1 MPQPITFRLEAF
13 QRIAERGWFDH
24 DLFVE
29 DRDTLG
35 SQFRHLKSTNAEH
48 KEINKEVMDV
58 FQRALEEKY
67 GQFGTIA
74 FNEVLGTRAQK
85 CQSLRKS
92 DVRKAIAN
100 AAARKD
106 LSRRGLATVMEST
119 LRSLLASHPFLR
131 QLSADDRDILRIRV
145 LDLLDGWNS
154 DFDQMVND
162 IETKPGALEALV
174 EEKIWDTID
183 SYHAFG
189 RKVPVA
195 IEPAPEEI
203 LAPTGTDEHWS
214 VADDHAL
221 MLNLN
226 DPATQARLTQAI
238 AETVEAARAS
248 GSETAMVQMWD
259 LSRENGEWKSPE
271 AFLSFCCAYAD
282 RLPCGLTVAAHV
294 AMETALRDPNSLMAR
309 KLYHRL
315 PEYSHHFLDSHIRMD
330 NRRELETSDRAKL
343 QARRDVLTSE
353 LELHLQRFNHLLT
366 EAKVWVNLCQ
376 AKSDQA
382 IAELN
387 AKGKAEPE
395 KLEALAA
402 EAKTRA
408 DALTAAQA
416 RYDSLAQD
424 VKAFETWADK
434 ELRYACRNYSSLSP
448 DIEKPL
454 ETFATASAQ
463 LATTFHDEVHFDPA
477 ECSEQDRAAL
487 LKAQLDTEKAE
498 LTHALAKANESHEKG
513 LYDIANLRLRAGV
526 YNHHVNPQQNDDPTA
541 EVPDFDAQNDVL
553 ARSNTESIN
562 ALLAL
567 REPLEGRIR
576 EEATQVAN
584 ITTSLKAL
592 KPKSEREADLREALE
607 AAKALKDQLRA
618 HSVQAES
625 LEAQTVLTPES
636 LMSNPATLR
645 NAKLRGIML
654 LRQAVVDLAHQSD
667 NSTAIGRVLAR
678 FRV

>member
-13 QRIAERGWFDH
+13 QRIASQGWFDH

-29 DRDTLG
+29 DRETLG

-58 FQRALEEKY
+58 FQRALESEY

-74 FNEVLGTRAQK
+74 FTEVLGKRAQK

-92 DVRKAIAN
+92 DVRKAIAT

-106 LSRRGLATVMEST
+106 FSRRGLVAVMEST

-131 QLSADDRDILRIRV
+131 QLSAEDRNILRVRV
-145 LDLLDGWNS
+145 MDLLDGWNK
-154 DFDQMVND
+154 DFDRMVNE

-174 EEKIWDTID
+174 EKTIWDSID
-183 SYHAFG
+183 GYPEFG
-189 RKVPVA
+189 RDVPVA

-238 AETVEAARAS
+238 AETVEAARAADR
-248 GSETAMVQMWD
+248 EDAMVQMWD

-271 AFLSFCCAYAD
+271 AFMSFCCAYAD
-282 RLPCGLTVAAHV
+282 RLPCGLAIAAHV
-294 AMETALRDPNSLMAR
+294 AMETALRNPDSLMAKDLR
-309 KLYHRL
+309 DRL
-315 PEYSHHFLDSHIRMD
+315 PEYHRHFLESHIRMD
-330 NRRELETSDRAKL
+330 NRLELQTSDRAKL
-343 QARRDVLTSE
+343 QARRDVLSSE
-353 LELHLQRFNHLLT
+353 LELHLQRFSHLLT
-366 EAKVWVNLCQ
+366 EAKAWVNLCQ

-387 AKGKAEPE
+387 ARGKDSPE
-395 KLEALAA
+395 QLKALAA
-402 EAKTRA
+402 EATTRA
-408 DALTAAQA
+408 DALVAAQA

-434 ELRYACRNYSSLSP
+434 ELRYECRNYSGLSS

-454 ETFATASAQ
+454 ETFATAYAQ
-463 LATTFHDEVHFDPA
+463 LAKTFHDEVHFDPA
-477 ECSEQDRAAL
+477 ECSERDRAAL

-498 LTHALAKANESHEKG
+498 LTHAIAKAHESHEKG
-513 LYDIANLRLRAGV
+513 IYDIENLRLRAGV
-526 YNHHVNPQQNDDPTA
+526 YNHHIHPQDTGDPTA
-541 EVPDFDAQNDVL
+541 VVPDFDAQNDVL

-562 ALLAL
+562 ALLTL

-584 ITTSLKAL
+584 INNSLKAL

-636 LMSNPATLR
+636 IMSNPATLR
-645 NAKLRGIML
+645 NAKIRGLML